1 MILKGFKGIS
11 PRTPE
16 HMLGEGMATVARD
29 VNLQHGTLRPWRE
42 PRFVTQLPD
51 TTLTVEAYGCCYFAW
66 DSCVSVAR
74 WLPDVPRLY
83 LTGRSPYPEVAAIG
97 KDCTL
102 DYARLG
108 VPAPDTTP
116 LVAYITVPDKNIE
129 TAFRTYVFTYV
140 NWLSEESAPS
150 YPGTE
155 LAVNDG
161 QSVTVS
167 GWEAQPAEYRVQK
180 VRIYRRT
187 TGLRS
192 GAEEEQNIITEYLLV
207 DEIDITQKTYVD
219 TRKDMDLGWQLPTR
233 EVREPPAGLRGI
245 LAIDGTSVLAG
256 FVGNRLLF
264 TKNGQPWNW
273 PLALEMTLD
282 DNIVHIAQD
291 DGNLFVSTTGRSYVV
306 DASLV
311 CDERPCRSVVQA
323 DYPMPDIACGYAH
336 SAIMTPFGMVYAST
350 DGLVLLNQSQ
360 PTRLLTE
367 GVLAADDWIKL
378 RPETTRL
385 AYYKGYLF
393 CVTDAVSFMLLLD
406 TQSYSAA
413 AQVAAMSTFS
423 DTPVD
428 MVLSDSGELL
438 MLDDEGKLHQWNA
451 GDKLRPYLWVSGV
464 IMTGF
469 QSWLPVAQIGVDG
482 TVTYMIKSGPH
493 KVYSRPV
500 AHNRPFR
507 TRRLMRNTEHRIILE
522 GTGEVRWL
530 RLGATMQE
538 AVK

>member
-1 MILKGFKGIS
+1 MMLSTFRGIS
-11 PRTPE
+11 PRTPD
-16 HMLGEGMATVARD
+16 HMLSEGMAIIARD
-29 VNLQHGTLRPWRE
+29 VNLQHGTLKPWRE
-42 PRFVTQLPD
+42 PRLVTQLPD

-66 DSCVSVAR
+66 DTCVSVAR

-83 LTGRSPYPEVAAIG
+83 LTGRKDYPEVAVIG
-97 KDCTL
+97 KECAL

-116 LVAYITVPDKNIE
+116 LVAYITVPDKSIE
-129 TAFRTYVFTYV
+129 TSLRTYVFTYV

-167 GWEAQPAEYRVQK
+167 GWEEQPPEYRVQK

-187 TGLRS
+187 TGFRS
-192 GAEEEQNIITEYLLV
+192 GAEKEQNIITEYLLV

-219 TRKDMDLGWQLPTR
+219 TRKDMDLRWQLPTR
-233 EVREPPAGLRGI
+233 EVREPPANLQGI
-245 LAIDGTSVLAG
+245 VAIEGTAVLAG

-264 TKNGQPWNW
+264 TKDGQPWNW

-282 DNIVHIAQD
+282 DNIVHITQD
-291 DGNLFVSTTGRSYVV
+291 DGNLYVSTTGRSYVV
-306 DASLV
+306 DASPV
-311 CDERPCRSVVQA
+311 CDDRPCRAVMSS
-323 DYPMPDIACGYAH
+323 DYPMPDIGCGYAH
-336 SAIMTPFGMVYAST
+336 SAITTPFGMVYAST
-350 DGLVLLNQSQ
+350 DGLVLLSKSQ
-360 PTRLLTE
+360 PTQILTE
-367 GVLAADDWIKL
+367 GVLAADDWVKL

-406 TQSYSAA
+406 ANSYKVA

-438 MLDDEGKLHQWNA
+438 LLDDEGMLHQWNA
-451 GDKLRPYLWVSGV
+451 GTRYRPYLWVSHV

-482 TVTYMIKSGPH
+482 EVTYTLKAGEHNI
-493 KVYSRPV
+493 YSRRV
-500 AHNRPFR
+500 THNRPFR
-507 TRRLMRNTEHRIILE
+507 TRRLMRNAEHRVVLE
-522 GTGEVRWL
+522 GTGEVRYL
-530 RLGATMQE
+530 RLGTTVQD

>member
-1 MILKGFKGIS
+1 MLSTFRGIS
-11 PRTPE
+11 PRTPD
-16 HMLGEGMATVARD
+16 HMLSEGMAVIARD
-29 VNLQHGTLRPWRE
+29 VNLQHGTLKPWRE
-42 PRFVTQLPD
+42 PRLVTQLPD

-66 DSCVSVAR
+66 DTCVSVAR

-83 LTGRSPYPEVAAIG
+83 LTGRKDYPEVAVIG
-97 KDCTL
+97 KECAL

-116 LVAYITVPDKNIE
+116 LVSYITVPDKSLE
-129 TAFRTYVFTYV
+129 TSLRTYVFTYV

-167 GWEAQPAEYRVQK
+167 GWEEQPPEYRVQK

-187 TGLRS
+187 TGFRS
-192 GAEEEQNIITEYLLV
+192 GAEKEQNIITEYLLV

-219 TRKDMDLGWQLPTR
+219 TCKDMNLRWQLPTR
-233 EVREPPAGLRGI
+233 EVREPPAGLQGI
-245 LAIDGTSVLAG
+245 VAIEGTAVLAG

-264 TKNGQPWNW
+264 TKDGQPWNW

-282 DNIVHIAQD
+282 DNIVHITQD
-291 DGNLFVSTTGRSYVV
+291 DGNLYVSTTGRSYVV
-306 DASLV
+306 DASPV
-311 CDERPCRSVVQA
+311 CDDRPCCAVMSS
-323 DYPMPDIACGYAH
+323 DYPMPDIGCGYAH
-336 SAIMTPFGMVYAST
+336 SAITTPFGMVYAST
-350 DGLVLLNQSQ
+350 DGLVLLSKSQ
-360 PTRLLTE
+360 PTQILTE
-367 GVLAADDWIKL
+367 SVLAADDWVRL

-406 TQSYSAA
+406 VNSYKAA

-428 MVLSDSGELL
+428 MVLSDTGELL
-438 MLDDEGKLHQWNA
+438 MLDDEGMLHQWNA
-451 GDKLRPYLWVSGV
+451 GTRYRPYLWVSHV
-464 IMTGF
+464 LMTGF

-482 TVTYMIKSGPH
+482 EVTYTLKAGEHNI
-493 KVYSRPV
+493 YSRRV
-500 AHNRPFR
+500 THNRPFR
-507 TRRLMRNTEHRIILE
+507 TRRLMRNAEHRIVLE
-522 GTGEVRWL
+522 GTGEVRYL
-530 RLGATMQE
+530 RLGATIQD